1 VGLLSD
7 FSLRDGHLVIKR
19 TGAAIPIDSDLVKEV
34 YRAGSFITS
43 VAAIRATRDAKNL
56 LKSNLLKSNLLK
68 SEQRRITIAF
78 TPDTPRP
85 WYAIWPV
92 CKLAGLHFT
101 KTLAAADILFH
112 FEDSLTASQT
122 YAPKVPLLNGACTD
136 ISKSRVACVFEQ
148 IFGYPLA
155 IDPNQYQGEALE
167 KSEGNG
173 VHDGRIISCPVN
185 NRKPDAVYQKLIHNS
200 TDGKVFTDIRTPVVG
215 DKIPTLYLKQRHRA
229 DRFSN
234 ENFRVVLTTPD
245 EIYTPREQG
254 KIIDF
259 ARTMR
264 LDFGGLDILRHYA
277 DGRLYIVDVNKTDM
291 GPPTA
296 LPSKDKHIAMQ
307 KLADAFRDFV
317 ESKLLK

>member
-1 VGLLSD
+1 MGLLSD

-43 VAAIRATRDAKNL
+43 VAAIRATRDAKSL
-56 LKSNLLKSNLLK
+56 LKSNLLKPH
-68 SEQRRITIAF
+68 QRRITIAF

-101 KTLAAADILFH
+101 KSLNRADILFH

-122 YAPKVPLLNGACTD
+122 PAPKVPLLNGACTD
-136 ISKSRVACVFEQ
+136 ISKSRVASVFEQ
-148 IFGYPLA
+148 VFGYPLA
-155 IDPNQYQGEALE
+155 IDPTDYKGQALE
-167 KSEGNG
+167 KSEDNG
-173 VHDGRIISCPVN
+173 VHDGRIISCPIGNKKTGV
-185 NRKPDAVYQKLIHNS
+185 VYQRLIDNS
-200 TDGKVFTDIRTPVVG
+200 TDGKVFTDIRTPIVG

-234 ENFRVVLTTPD
+234 ENFRVLLTTP
-245 EIYTPREQG
+245 EKIFSPQEYG
-254 KIIDF
+254 KIIAF
-259 ARTMR
+259 ARAMR
-264 LDFGGLDILRHYA
+264 LDFGGLDILRHSA

-307 KLADAFRDFV
+307 TLADAFRDFV